1 MTIEAKKQVWARDAF
16 SMSEFSGFTGC
27 GHCKGTA
34 GYAADLP
41 WADCNDLDT
50 YLVRKGSVDLAEFEG
65 HEAGIVFAW
74 LVDHAD
80 YDGRDGVKAW
90 KGICAWC
97 DKALVDGSCNCA
109 DGRGCSY

>member
-1 MTIEAKKQVWARDAF
+1 MYTLIEY
-16 SMSEFSGFTGC
+16 SSYTGC
-27 GHCKGTA
+27 GHEIGRA
-34 GYAADLP
+34 GCIDELP
-41 WADCNDLDT
+41 WADFNALDT
-50 YLVRKGSVDLAEFEG
+50 YLIRKGTIDPVDLAEFEG
-65 HEAGIVFAW
+65 HEDLAVIAWFAKH
-74 LVDHAD
+74 LD